1 VRARIGDARPDSD
14 SVPGM
19 SRALLLVA
27 LVVAAL
33 ASLVWSKHV
42 EAPPKASGFVEA
54 DEIRL
59 GSRVGGRVKTVR
71 AVEGAAVKKDDVLVE
86 LEAFDLAE
94 RRAEAVAFAHQR
106 REEAARV
113 AAGARPE
120 EIRAAQARRDSA
132 AARLARLVKGPRAQ
146 EIDAARANLAVAQ
159 ATLDLATKSLTRAKT
174 MYASSAIAVEDL
186 DRAVEAQKVAE
197 AVVLARKSD
206 LALLEEGSRAED
218 VDAAKAET
226 AEAAAALELLER
238 GSRAEDVAA
247 SKAAADAADAALA
260 AIDRQIEELTVRAPT
275 DGVVD
280 AVDLRPGD
288 IIAPNAP
295 VLSIVDPSRLWVR
308 AYLPEDRIDVKN
320 GAALDV
326 SVDAFPARRF
336 KAHVSF
342 VARQAEFTPGNVQT
356 PDERSKQVFR
366 VKVQLDEGLDVLR
379 PGMSADV
386 WLPPR

>member
-1 VRARIGDARPDSD
+1 
-14 SVPGM
+14 M
-19 SRALLLVA
+19 SRAVLLVA

-33 ASLVWSKHV
+33 AALVWSKQV
-42 EAPPKASGFVEA
+42 ATPPKASGFVEA

-71 AVEGAAVKKDDVLVE
+71 AVEGVAVKKDDVLVE
-86 LEAFDLAE
+86 LEPFDLAE
-94 RRAEAVAFAHQR
+94 RRAETVALARQR
-106 REEAARV
+106 RDEAARV
-113 AAGARPE
+113 ASGARPE
-120 EIRAAQARRDSA
+120 EIRAAQARRDQS
-132 AARLARLVKGPRAQ
+132 AARLARLVHGPRPQ
-146 EIDAARANLAVAQ
+146 ELDAARANVAVAQ
-159 ATLDLATKSLTRAKT
+159 ATLDLTTKSLTRAKT
-174 MYASSAIAVEDL
+174 MFESGAIAVEDL
-186 DRAVEAQKVAE
+186 DRAVEAAKVAE
-197 AVVLARKSD
+197 AVVRARRAD
-206 LALLEEGSRAED
+206 LALLEEGTRAED
-218 VDAAKAET
+218 VEAAKAEA
-226 AEAAAALELLER
+226 AEATASLELLER

-247 SKAAADAADAALA
+247 TKSAADAADAAVA
-260 AIDRQIEELTVRAPT
+260 AIDRQIEELTIRAPV
-275 DGVVD
+275 DGIVD

-295 VLSIVDPSRLWVR
+295 VLSIVDPARLWVR
-308 AYLPEDRIDVKN
+308 AYLPEDRLEVKT
-320 GAALDV
+320 GAPLDV

-386 WLPPR
+386 WLPAR

>member
-1 VRARIGDARPDSD
+1 MV
-14 SVPGM
+14 
-19 SRALLLVA
+19 RALLLVA

-33 ASLVWSKHV
+33 TALVWSKHV
-42 EAPPKASGFVEA
+42 DAPPKASGFVEA

-71 AVEGAAVKKDDVLVE
+71 AVEGASVKKDDVLVE
-86 LEAFDLAE
+86 LESFDLAE
-94 RRAEAVAFAHQR
+94 RRAEAVAFARQR

-132 AARLARLVKGPRAQ
+132 AARLARLVHGPRAQ
-146 EIDAARANLAVAQ
+146 EIDAARANVAVAQ
-159 ATLDLATKSLTRAKT
+159 ATLDLTTRSLDRAKSLSA
-174 MYASSAIAVEDL
+174 ASAVAVEDL

-197 AVVLARKSD
+197 AVVRARKAD
-206 LALLEEGSRAED
+206 LAVLEEGSRPED
-218 VDAAKAET
+218 VEAAKADS
-226 AEAAAALELLER
+226 AEAAAALELLEH

-247 SKAAADAADAALA
+247 TKAAADAAAAA
-260 AIDRQIEELTVRAPT
+260 VDAIDRQIEELTIRAPT

-288 IIAPNAP
+288 LVAPNAP
-295 VLSIVDPSRLWVR
+295 VLSIIDPSRLWVR
-308 AYLPEDRIDVKN
+308 AYFPENRIDVKN

-326 SVDAFPARRF
+326 SVDAFPGRRF
-336 KAHVSF
+336 KSHVSF

-386 WLPPR
+386 WLPAR

>member
-1 VRARIGDARPDSD
+1 
-14 SVPGM
+14 M
-19 SRALLLVA
+19 SRALLLAA

-33 ASLVWSKHV
+33 AALVWSKSV
-42 EAPPKASGFVEA
+42 TAPPKASGFVEA

-59 GSRVGGRVKTVR
+59 GSRVGGRVKSVR
-71 AVEGAAVKKDDVLVE
+71 AVEGAAVKKDEVLVE

-94 RRAEAVAFAHQR
+94 RRAEAVAFALQR

-113 AAGARPE
+113 VAGARPE
-120 EIRAAQARRDSA
+120 EIRAAQARRDQS
-132 AARLARLVKGPRAQ
+132 AARLARLVKGPREQ
-146 EIDAARANLAVAQ
+146 EIETARANVAVAQ
-159 ATLDLATKSLTRAKT
+159 ATLDLTTKSLARAKS
-174 MYASSAIAVEDL
+174 MFEASAIAVEDL
-186 DRAVEAQKVAE
+186 DRAVEAAKVAE
-197 AVVLARKSD
+197 AVVRARRAD

-218 VDAAKAET
+218 VEAAKAEA
-226 AEAAAALELLER
+226 AEATASLELLER

-247 SKAAADAADAALA
+247 ARAAADAADAALA
-260 AIDRQIEELTVRAPT
+260 AIDRQVEELTIRAPT

-288 IIAPNAP
+288 LVAPNAP
-295 VLSIVDPSRLWVR
+295 VLSIVDPARLWVR
-308 AYLPEDRIDVKN
+308 AYLPENRLDVGV

-326 SVDAFPARRF
+326 SVDAFPGRRF
-336 KAHVSF
+336 KAHVTF

-366 VKVQLDEGLDVLR
+366 VKVHLDEGLDVLR

-386 WLPPR
+386 WLPTR